1 MAGPS
6 LTCRL
11 ERRRQRD
18 RGQGWSGI
26 DYIEVID
33 DGDQRQ
39 LCVHFFGLIPQG
51 LTKDDVVIEGG
62 RRVRDIKV
70 VKVDHHGDDRATG
83 SNLDACLR
91 VMVDKP
97 GDFSTYTLRLVG
109 GEDWPQNDQRFQKLD
124 PRYSHA
130 EFSFKVDCPSD
141 LDCKREKVC
150 PPEKRDEPETNYL
163 AKDYSSFRQLILDR
177 LALIMPDW
185 QERHVPDIGIAL
197 VELLAYVGDYLSY
210 YQDAVATEA
219 YLDTARERI
228 SVRRHV
234 RLVDYFLHEG
244 CNARAWVSIGTDN
257 NTEHIELDL
266 SDCYFITRPG
276 DARLASKTL
285 LKMEDLQDVPAA
297 GYDVFEPINKQP
309 IKLVAAHSTIF
320 FYSWDNQE
328 CCLPRGATR
337 ATLQDGWAGT
347 EGTALVAETHYNR
360 EAGRSQTER
369 PRKLDLKI
377 DDVLIF
383 EEVLGPKTGQKA
395 DADPK
400 RRHAVQLTSVR
411 PIIDPVNGVPVVEI
425 EWAVADALPFPFCVS
440 ARRDAPD
447 CRFVPNV
454 SVATGNVILVDHGR
468 TIDPPEDLGLVERI
482 VAVGT
487 CECEGSAVEMT
498 YLRGRYRPIL
508 ERGPLTF
515 SNPVPKHESAS
526 ELFSA
531 NNLDARTA
539 QPQIKVQSIPAA
551 PEAMASLFESK
562 DLKDPTELITKLR
575 ERSDPIGAAL
585 RTKLSQT
592 TLDLLS
598 KFVVGTE
605 PSPDLLA
612 ALAADLNALL
622 QAWTA
627 RRDLL
632 GSQSD
637 DLQFVVEMD
646 NEGRAQLRFGD
657 SDLGLLPEAGMRFIA
672 TYRVGNGPAG
682 NVGADTITILVSR
695 KTMLSGLSPRNP
707 LPAKGG
713 TAPEP
718 IAEAKL
724 YAPGAFRKTLERAIT
739 AKDYAT
745 LATSQGNKA
754 RADLRWTGSWY
765 EARVAIDP
773 AGSEEANKKLL
784 HAIKRGLYPYG
795 RMGYDVAVQP
805 ATYVPLQIGMT
816 ICVLPHY
823 LRGHVEAA
831 LLEAFSNRVLPD
843 GRLGFFHPD
852 NLTFGEGIY
861 LSKLI
866 AAAQSVTGV
875 ENVTVTTFQR
885 LYDLPNQE
893 LENGILRLGP
903 LEIAQLDNDPSFPEH
918 GNLRLDMRGGR

>member
-1 MAGPS
+1 MESPS

-11 ERRRQRD
+11 EWRRQRD

-39 LCVHFFGLIPQG
+39 LCVHFFGQIPQG
-51 LTKDDVVIEGG
+51 FTKDDVVIEGG
-62 RRVRDIKV
+62 RRVRGIKV
-70 VKVDHHGDDRATG
+70 VKVDYHGDDRVAG
-83 SNLDACLR
+83 SNIDACLR

-109 GEDWPQNDQRFQKLD
+109 GEDWPQNDERFQKLD

-130 EFSFKVDCPSD
+130 EFSFKVGCPSD
-141 LDCKREKVC
+141 LDCKGEEVC
-150 PPEKRDEPETNYL
+150 PPEKRDEPDINYL
-163 AKDYSSFRQLILDR
+163 TKDYSSFRQLILDR
-177 LALIMPDW
+177 LALIVPDW

-234 RLVDYFLHEG
+234 RLVDYFMHEG

-257 NTEHIELDL
+257 NIELDL
-266 SDCYFITRPG
+266 SDCYFITRPRE
-276 DARLASKTL
+276 ARFTSKAL
-285 LKMEDLQDVPAA
+285 LKMEDLEGVPAA
-297 GYDVFEPINKQP
+297 GYDVFEPINKLT
-309 IKLVAAHSTIF
+309 IKLIAAHSTIF

-337 ATLQDGWAGT
+337 ATLLDGWADT
-347 EGTALVAETHYNR
+347 EGPVSVAETHYDR
-360 EAGRSQTER
+360 EAGRSQTET
-369 PRKLDLKI
+369 PRKLHLKI

-425 EWAVADALPFPFCVS
+425 EWAMADALPFPFCVS

-447 CRFVPNV
+447 CRFVANV

-468 TIDPPEDLGLVERI
+468 TIDPPEDLGLVGRI

-498 YLRGRYRPIL
+498 YLPGRYRPIL
-508 ERGPLTF
+508 QRGPLTF

-539 QPQIKVQSIPAA
+539 QPQINVQSIPAA

-562 DLKDPTELITKLR
+562 DLSDPTRLITKLQ
-575 ERSDPIGAAL
+575 SSADPIGAAL
-585 RTKLSQT
+585 RPKLSQT
-592 TLDLLS
+592 ALDLLS
-598 KFVVGTE
+598 KFVVGGE
-605 PSPDLLA
+605 PSLDLLA
-612 ALAADLNALL
+612 AFTADLNALL
-622 QAWTA
+622 QAWSA

-646 NEGRAQLRFGD
+646 NEGRAHLRFGD
-657 SDLGLLPEAGMRFIA
+657 GDLGLLPEAGTRFIA

-682 NVGADTITILVSR
+682 NVGADTITILVLR
-695 KTMLSGLSPRNP
+695 KTMLSGVNLTPRNP

-739 AKDYAT
+739 ANDYAT
-745 LATSQGNKA
+745 LTTSQGNMA

-773 AGSEEANKKLL
+773 VGSEEANKKLL
-784 HAIKRGLYPYG
+784 RAIKRGLYPYG
-795 RMGYDVAVQP
+795 RMGYDIAVQP
-805 ATYVPLQIGMT
+805 ATYVPLQIDMT

-823 LRGHVEAA
+823 LRGQVEAA
-831 LLEAFSNRVLPD
+831 LLEVFSNRVLPD

-875 ENVTVTTFQR
+875 ENVKVTVFQR
-885 LYDLPNQE
+885 FDELPNQE
-893 LENGILRLGP
+893 LEKGILPLGP

-918 GNLRLDMRGGR
+918 GSLGLDMRGGR

>member
-1 MAGPS
+1 MESPS

-62 RRVRDIKV
+62 RRVSDIQV
-70 VKVDHHGDDRATG
+70 VKVDYHGDDRATG

-91 VMVDKP
+91 VMVDKA

-130 EFSFKVDCPSD
+130 EFSFKVGCPSD
-141 LDCKREKVC
+141 FDCKEEELC
-150 PPEKRDEPETNYL
+150 PPEKRDEPEINYL

-244 CNARAWVSIGTDN
+244 CNARAWVSIATDN
-257 NTEHIELDL
+257 NTELDL
-266 SDCYFITRPG
+266 SDCFFITRPG
-276 DARLASKTL
+276 EARFANKTL
-285 LKMEDLQDVPAA
+285 SKMEDLQDVPGAS
-297 GYDVFEPINKQP
+297 YDVFEPTDKELIQ
-309 IKLVAAHSTIF
+309 LVAAHSTIF

-337 ATLQDGWAGT
+337 ATLLDGWANA
-347 EGTALVAETHYNR
+347 EGPALAAETHYDP
-360 EAGRSQTER
+360 EDAKAPTER
-369 PRKLDLKI
+369 PRTLDLKVGN
-377 DDVLIF
+377 VLIF
-383 EEVLGPKTGQKA
+383 EEVLGPKTGQRA

-411 PIIDPVNGVPVVEI
+411 PIVDPVNGTPVVEI
-425 EWAVADALPFPFCVS
+425 EWAVADALPFPLCIS

-447 CRFVPNV
+447 CRFVSNV
-454 SVATGNVILVDHGR
+454 SVATGNVVLVDNGR
-468 TIDPPEDLGLVERI
+468 TTDPPEDLGLVERI

-498 YLRGRYRPIL
+498 YLPGRYRPIL
-508 ERGPLTF
+508 ERRPLTF
-515 SNPVPKHESAS
+515 SNPLPKHKSAS
-526 ELFSA
+526 EVFSA

-551 PEAMASLFESK
+551 PEALVSLFESN
-562 DLKDPTELITKLR
+562 DLKDPTALIAKLR
-575 ERSDPIGAAL
+575 NNADPIGAAL
-585 RTKLSQT
+585 RPKLSQT
-592 TLDLLS
+592 TLDLLNT
-598 KFVVGTE
+598 FVVGGE
-605 PSPDLLA
+605 PSLDLLT
-612 ALAADLNALL
+612 ALTTDLNALL
-622 QAWTA
+622 QAWSA

-632 GSQSD
+632 SSQSD

-646 NEGRAQLRFGD
+646 NEGRAHLRFGD
-657 SDLGLLPEAGMRFIA
+657 GDLGLLPEAGTRFIA
-672 TYRVGNGPAG
+672 SYRVGNGPAG
-682 NVGADTITILVSR
+682 NVGADTITILVLR
-695 KTMLSGLSPRNP
+695 KTMLSGVNLTPRNP

-713 TAPEP
+713 TASEP

-724 YAPGAFRKTLERAIT
+724 YAPGAFRNTLERAIT

-745 LATSQGNKA
+745 LTTSQGNMA

-795 RMGYDVAVQP
+795 RMGYDLAVQP

-823 LRGHVEAA
+823 LRGQVEAA
-831 LLEAFSNRVLPD
+831 LLEVFSNRVLPD

-875 ENVTVTTFQR
+875 ENVKVTMFQR
-885 LYDLPNQE
+885 FDELPNQE
-893 LENGILRLGP
+893 LEKGILLLGP
-903 LEIAQLDNDPSFPEH
+903 LEIPQLDNDPSFPEH
-918 GNLRLDMRGGR
+918 GSLGLDMRGGR

>member
-1 MAGPS
+1 M
-6 LTCRL
+6 R
-11 ERRRQRD
+11 
-18 RGQGWSGI
+18 
-26 DYIEVID
+26 
-33 DGDQRQ
+33 
-39 LCVHFFGLIPQG
+39 
-51 LTKDDVVIEGG
+51 
-62 RRVRDIKV
+62 
-70 VKVDHHGDDRATG
+70 
-83 SNLDACLR
+83 
-91 VMVDKP
+91 
-97 GDFSTYTLRLVG
+97 
-109 GEDWPQNDQRFQKLD
+109 
-124 PRYSHA
+124 
-130 EFSFKVDCPSD
+130 
-141 LDCKREKVC
+141 
-150 PPEKRDEPETNYL
+150 
-163 AKDYSSFRQLILDR
+163 
-177 LALIMPDW
+177 
-185 QERHVPDIGIAL
+185 L

-244 CNARAWVSIGTDN
+244 CNARAWVSVGTDN
-257 NTEHIELDL
+257 NIELDL

-276 DARLASKTL
+276 EARFTSKTL
-285 LKMEDLQDVPAA
+285 LKMEDLEGVPAA
-297 GYDVFEPINKQP
+297 GYDVFEPINKLT
-309 IKLVAAHSTIF
+309 IKLIAAHSTIF

-337 ATLQDGWAGT
+337 ATLLDGWADT
-347 EGTALVAETHYNR
+347 EGPVSVAETHYNR

-369 PRKLDLKI
+369 PRKLHLKI

-425 EWAVADALPFPFCVS
+425 EWAMADALPFPFCVS

-468 TIDPPEDLGLVERI
+468 TIDPPEDLGLVGRTM
-482 VAVGT
+482 AVGT

-498 YLRGRYRPIL
+498 YLPGRYRPIL
-508 ERGPLTF
+508 QQGPLTF

-562 DLKDPTELITKLR
+562 DLSDPTRLITKLQ
-575 ERSDPIGAAL
+575 SSADPIGAAL
-585 RTKLSQT
+585 GPKLSQI
-592 TLDLLS
+592 TLDLLK
-598 KFVVGTE
+598 KFVAGAE
-605 PSPDLLA
+605 PSQDFLA
-612 ALAADLNALL
+612 AFTADLNALL
-622 QAWTA
+622 QAWSA

-646 NEGRAQLRFGD
+646 NEGRAHLRFGD
-657 SDLGLLPEAGMRFIA
+657 GDLGLLPEAGTRFIA
-672 TYRVGNGPAG
+672 SYRVGNGPAG
-682 NVGADTITILVSR
+682 NVGADTITILVLR
-695 KTMLSGLSPRNP
+695 KTLLSGVNLSPRNP

-739 AKDYAT
+739 ANDYAT
-745 LATSQGNKA
+745 LTTSQGNMA

-795 RMGYDVAVQP
+795 RMGYDIAVQP

-823 LRGHVEAA
+823 LRGQVEAA
-831 LLEAFSNRVLPD
+831 LLEVFSNRVLPD

-875 ENVTVTTFQR
+875 ENVKVTMFQR
-885 LYDLPNQE
+885 FDELPNQE
-893 LENGILRLGP
+893 LEKGILPLGP

-918 GNLRLDMRGGR
+918 GSLGLDMRGGR